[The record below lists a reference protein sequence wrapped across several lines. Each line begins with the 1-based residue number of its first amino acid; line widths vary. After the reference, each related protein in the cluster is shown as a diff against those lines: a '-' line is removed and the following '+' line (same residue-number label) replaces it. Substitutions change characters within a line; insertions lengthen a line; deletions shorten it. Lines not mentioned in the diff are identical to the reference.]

1 MENKKNN
8 SNLPLL
14 IIGAVLV
21 AAILG
26 GWWLYSSSKDKA
38 VTKSNTNS
46 SSNSANKKASDAA
59 AALATYQSA
68 PSGAQ
73 PANMLGAPTATV
85 TVEEFADFQCPTC
98 AVVHTKMKEI
108 NSLYSGRIK
117 FIYRNFPL
125 PMHKNAY
132 DASTAAEAAGLQGKF
147 WAMQD
152 QLFTNQQ
159 AWSNSNEARKL
170 FEEYAVKIG
179 LDTNKFQADVM
190 GLQTKKRVDDDLARA
205 RALGISGT
213 PTIYINGN
221 KLAFEQMEVSQMRQ
235 IIDAELARA
244 GSQTQP
250 NQPATQTAPA
260 NVVNQS
266 GNGSNVSNASPVGNS
281 ASKK

>member
-1 MENKKNN
+1 MQNQKNN

-14 IIGAVLV
+14 IIGLVLV
-21 AAILG
+21 AAVVG
-26 GWWLYSSSKDKA
+26 GWWLYSSSKDKP

-46 SSNSANKKASDAA
+46 SSNANKKAGDAAA
-59 AALATYQSA
+59 AALAAYQSA

-98 AVVHTKMKEI
+98 AIVHTKMKEI

-117 FIYRNFPL
+117 FIYRSFPL
-125 PMHKNAY
+125 TQIHKNAY
-132 DASTAAEAAGLQGKF
+132 EAATAAEAAGLQGKF

-159 AWSNSNEARKL
+159 AWSNSNEARKI

-179 LDTNKFQADVM
+179 LDTGKFQADM
-190 GLQTKKRVDDDLARA
+190 LGIQTKKRVDDDLARG
-205 RALGISGT
+205 RALAITGT

-235 IIDAELARA
+235 IIDAELAKG

-260 NVVNQS
+260 NTANQS
-266 GNGSNVSNASPVGNS
+266 SNGSNASNASAGNS
-281 ASKK
+281 ANK